1 MGRLK
6 TVIFSLVGIILTIA
20 LIFLLTGMSVA
31 TFVQQ
36 LFNALQYGSFLALIA
51 LGYSM
56 VYGVLLLFNFTH
68 GDIFMVGAY
77 IGLGVSIGLMALVA
91 WLGIPPLPNWLL
103 LALTILLA
111 MLLTSFVGMLV
122 ERIGYRPLRG
132 APRASAAITGLM
144 IGIILE
150 TGNLALLGAQRQRF
164 PTLIER
170 KPIDLEKW
178 LPLDVTVTNTKIMI
192 VILSL
197 LLMVLLHLFVRR
209 TKWGMAMRAMAYDFV
224 VVPLMGVPL
233 NTIAALTFALGS
245 ALAAA
250 AGIFFGIA
258 YPILEPYMGLL
269 VGWKAFVAA
278 ILGGRGSILG
288 AALAGFLLGFIEIFV
303 AAIFPSTLRD
313 VIAYTIILLILTFR
327 PHGFFGEPYTARLRL

>member
-1 MGRLK
+1 VTL
-6 TVIFSLVGIILTIA
+6 
-20 LIFLLTGMSVA
+20 A
-31 TFVQQ
+31 TFFQH
-36 LFNALQYGSFLALIA
+36 LFNALQWGSFYALIA

-56 VYGVLLLFNFTH
+56 VYGVLMLFNFTH

-77 IGLGVSIGLMALVA
+77 IGFFVSSGLVA
-91 WLGIPPLPNWLL
+91 LSSLGIIALPGWLIL
-103 LALTILLA
+103 VLTIILS
-111 MLLTSFVGMLV
+111 MFLTSFVGVLV
-122 ERIGYRPLRG
+122 ERVGYRPLRG

-144 IGIILE
+144 IGIVLE
-150 TGNLALLGAQRQRF
+150 TGNLALLGARRRNF
-164 PTLIER
+164 PLLIETQSYQFGT
-170 KPIDLEKW
+170 
-178 LPLDVTVTNTKIMI
+178 VTVTNTKIMI
-192 VILSL
+192 FFLSL
-197 LLMVLLHLFVRR
+197 LLTLALHQFIRR

-233 NTIAALTFALGS
+233 NTIAALTFGLGS

-313 VIAYTIILLILTFR
+313 VIAYSIILVILIFR
-327 PHGFFGEPYTARLRL
+327 PHGFFGEPYSAQLRL

>member
-1 MGRLK
+1 MGKLK
-6 TVIFSLVGIILTIA
+6 IVIFSLVGIILVIA
-20 LIFLLTGMSVA
+20 LIFAYSGMSPA
-31 TFVQQ
+31 TFFQH
-36 LFNALQYGSFLALIA
+36 LFNALQWGSFYALIA

-77 IGLGVSIGLMALVA
+77 IGLGVLLGLTALVA
-91 WLGIPPLPNWLL
+91 WLGIPSLPNWLSL
-103 LALTILLA
+103 VLTILLA
-111 MLLTSFVGMLV
+111 MFLTSFVGMLV
-122 ERIGYRPLRG
+122 ERVGYRPLRG
-132 APRASAAITGLM
+132 SLRASAAITGLM

-150 TGNLALLGAQRQRF
+150 TGNLILLGAKRQSF
-164 PTLIER
+164 PTLIPTQKIER
-170 KPIDLEKW
+170 W
-178 LPLDVTVTNTKIMI
+178 GVTVTNTKIMI
-192 VILSL
+192 VFLSL
-197 LLMVLLHLFVRR
+197 LLMIGLHQFVRR

-224 VVPLMGVPL
+224 VVPLMGVPM

-250 AGIFFGIA
+250 AGIFFGMA
-258 YPILEPYMGLL
+258 YPVLEPYMGLL

-313 VIAYTIILLILTFR
+313 VIAYSIILLILTFR